1 MSRASYLLAEDPAID
16 LAVVAAEIDVL
27 EDYII
32 KEEVYR
38 TVITSTPGGDRNLQ
52 MTGGDLL
59 ARLYRLQQQRD
70 SLTDAQRNQ
79 LDALQASSDAIIK
92 SLRTRFRGLAERE
105 IKTRLNSIVWF
116 LDDCASDQKRCRT
129 EFPFE
134 IRNRQRVEEL
144 LKEFDAG
151 GIDEKLATM
160 LKSVD
165 QRIRMSTRASEF
177 VWDEQLQ
184 EAFPKSP
191 YWYLYVSP

>member
-27 EDYII
+27 EAYII

-70 SLTDAQRNQ
+70 RLTDAQRDR
-79 LDALQASSDAIIK
+79 LDALQSASDATIK

-177 VWDEQLQ
+177 VWDEQLK
-184 EAFPKSP
+184 EAFPQSP
-191 YWYLYVSP
+191 YWYLYVLP

>member
-16 LAVVAAEIDVL
+16 LAVVAAEVDVL
-27 EDYII
+27 EEYII
-32 KEEVYR
+32 KDEVYR

-70 SLTDAQRNQ
+70 KLTDAQGGQ
-79 LDALQASSDAIIK
+79 LDQLQSSSDAIIK
-92 SLRTRFRGLAERE
+92 SLRTRFCGLAGRE
-105 IKTRLNSIVWF
+105 IKTRLNSISWF
-116 LDDCASDQKRCRT
+116 LDDCAGDQKRCRT

-144 LKEFDAG
+144 LKVFDAG
-151 GIDEKLATM
+151 GLDEKLGTM

-177 VWDEQLQ
+177 VWDEQLK
-184 EAFPKSP
+184 EAFPQSP
-191 YWYLYVSP
+191 YWYLYVLP

>member
-27 EDYII
+27 EAYII

-70 SLTDAQRNQ
+70 RLTDAQRDR
-79 LDALQASSDAIIK
+79 LDALQSASDATIK

-160 LKSVD
+160 IKSVD

-177 VWDEQLQ
+177 VWDEQLK
-184 EAFPKSP
+184 EAFPQSP
-191 YWYLYVSP
+191 YWYLYVLP

>member
-59 ARLYRLQQQRD
+59 ARLYRLQQQRA
-70 SLTDAQRNQ
+70 SLTDAQRDR
-79 LDALQASSDAIIK
+79 LDGLQSASDATIK

-144 LKEFDAG
+144 LKEFDSG

-177 VWDEQLQ
+177 VWDEQLK

-191 YWYLYVSP
+191 YWYLYVLP

>member
-1 MSRASYLLAEDPAID
+1 MSKASYLLVEEPAID
-16 LAVVAAEIDVL
+16 LAVVAAEIGNL
-27 EDYII
+27 EEYII
-32 KEEVYR
+32 KNEVYR
-38 TVITSTPGGDRNLQ
+38 TVIAPTPSGDRNLQ

-70 SLTDAQRNQ
+70 TLTDEQQRD
-79 LDALQASSDAIIK
+79 LDNLQSQSDAIIK
-92 SLRTRFRGLAERE
+92 SLRTRFRELAERE

-144 LKEFDAG
+144 LKIFEPDG
-151 GIDEKLATM
+151 LDEKLATT

-165 QRIRMSTRASEF
+165 QRIRMSARASDF
-177 VWDEQLQ
+177 VWDERL
-184 EAFPKSP
+184 ESAFPKSP
-191 YWYLYVSP
+191 YWYLYVLP

>member
-1 MSRASYLLAEDPAID
+1 MSRTSYLLAEEPAID
-16 LAVVAAEIDVL
+16 LAVVAAELDVL
-27 EDYII
+27 EEYII
-32 KEEVYR
+32 KDEVYR

-79 LDALQASSDAIIK
+79 LEQLQSSSDEIIK
-92 SLRTRFRGLAERE
+92 SLRTRFRALAERE
-105 IKTRLNSIVWF
+105 IKTRLNSISWF
-116 LDDCASDQKRCRT
+116 LDDCAGDQKRCRT

-144 LKEFDAG
+144 LKIFDADG
-151 GIDEKLATM
+151 LDEKLATM
-160 LKSVD
+160 LKSID
-165 QRIRMSTRASEF
+165 QRIRMTTRASGF
-177 VWDEQLQ
+177 VWDEKIQD
-184 EAFPKSP
+184 AFPKSP